1 MKSTE
6 ASLSTLRN
14 SRPNLRLHLVCGLF
28 EAAMSSVEVNLAEEV
43 HVPQNSTMNVTRKL
57 EYIKMLLWQYEN
69 NRAISTAWH
78 YVFLVG
84 YILIGLVALLAN
96 GLVVLAMYRNKH
108 VSNILDR
115 HWYVFNCPVL
125 LLYNDD

>member
-1 MKSTE
+1 
-6 ASLSTLRN
+6 
-14 SRPNLRLHLVCGLF
+14 
-28 EAAMSSVEVNLAEEV
+28 MSSTVEVNLSEEV
-43 HVPQNSTMNVTRKL
+43 HAPLNSTLNATRKL
-57 EYIKMLLWQYEN
+57 EYMKMLLWQYEN
-69 NRAISTAWH
+69 NRAISTTWH

-115 HWYVFNCPVL
+115 LLTQFLRYFFGIHFNNYIIHL
-125 LLYNDD
+125 LIYGVS

>member
-1 MKSTE
+1 M
-6 ASLSTLRN
+6 
-14 SRPNLRLHLVCGLF
+14 VCGLF
-28 EAAMSSVEVNLAEEV
+28 EAAMSSEEVNLAEEV
-43 HVPQNSTMNVTRKL
+43 HVPQNSTMNATRKL

-96 GLVVLAMYRNKH
+96 GLVVWAVYRNKH
-108 VSNILDR
+108 VSNILE
-115 HWYVFNCPVL
+115 
-125 LLYNDD
+125 LYLFCIPFVIIHNHN

>member
-1 MKSTE
+1 
-6 ASLSTLRN
+6 
-14 SRPNLRLHLVCGLF
+14 
-28 EAAMSSVEVNLAEEV
+28 MSSVEVNLAEEV
-43 HVPQNSTMNVTRKL
+43 HVPQNSTLNATRKL

-96 GLVVLAMYRNKH
+96 GLVVLAVYRNKH
-108 VSNILDR
+108 VSNILDL
-115 HWYVFNCPVL
+115 HWIVFICHIVPN
-125 LLYNDD
+125 

>member
-1 MKSTE
+1 MS
-6 ASLSTLRN
+6 
-14 SRPNLRLHLVCGLF
+14 
-28 EAAMSSVEVNLAEEV
+28 SSVEVNLSEEV
-43 HVPQNSTMNVTRKL
+43 HVPLNSTLNATRKL

-78 YVFLVG
+78 YVFLIG

-125 LLYNDD
+125 LLYNDN